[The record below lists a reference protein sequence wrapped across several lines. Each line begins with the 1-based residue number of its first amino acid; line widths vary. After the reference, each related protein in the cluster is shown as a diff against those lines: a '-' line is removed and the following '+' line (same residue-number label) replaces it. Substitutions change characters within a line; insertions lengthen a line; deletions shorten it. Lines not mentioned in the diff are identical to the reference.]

1 MSTAVNQPDSD
12 LFDLGSYLKDPAFA
26 AAYEDVAMR
35 TQLRAS
41 LVAQRKAMR
50 MTQAEVA
57 KRMGATQ
64 SFVSEFENGGTD
76 PHLSTLQRYG
86 RAVGAR
92 LSIRIE
98 LPGHCEW
105 QPRERWAQYTEQTRY
120 GNRTTT
126 LGRAPPAWA
135 DPRVAVETWSRAIKR
150 TETWRVRTIVP
161 A

>member
-1 MSTAVNQPDSD
+1 MTTTNQPDPD
-12 LFDLGSYLKDPAFA
+12 LFDLDSYLKDPGFA

-35 TQLRAS
+35 TQLRSS

-50 MTQAEVA
+50 MTQTQVA
-57 KRMGATQ
+57 KRMGTAQ

-86 RAVGAR
+86 RAVAAR
-92 LSIRIE
+92 LSVRIE
-98 LPGHCEW
+98 LPAQCDWE
-105 QPRERWAQYTEQTRY
+105 PRERWAQLTEQTRY

-126 LGRAPPAWA
+126 IRHAMPALA
-135 DPRVAVETWSRAIKR
+135 DQRVTADTWSRALER
-150 TETWRVRTIVP
+150 AETGNDRITVP